1 MEIEKWCE
9 ENNPTKF
16 SQSSNPVTNEIEGG
30 VFVNALALK
39 TDANQAPL
47 SSSLQEQC
55 TGCMILMNMAMQ
67 ASGYNPLDPYA
78 AQNQKNF
85 DKFLQILSSCPLFSI
100 EFSESTHYS
109 LQSKNA
115 DQLVDEISSIC
126 NAGEEKDVKQVK
138 ESLKK
143 LVKSAFSHAKQEQ
156 RESYFVQGTI
166 CVNGKITYTNNLCS
180 LSLISEEKKG
190 GTITSDTTDIKRI
203 RLEFYGD
210 LWDKYK
216 EKFDPK
222 FASSIDEWAQ
232 KYSTPTGPKKVALTC
247 FRRGH

>member
-1 MEIEKWCE
+1 MNDQLLVAIEKWCE
-9 ENNPTKF
+9 ENDPTKF
-16 SQSSNPVTNEIEGG
+16 QHPVVPVTNADEGG
-30 VFVNALALK
+30 VFMNALALEGN
-39 TDANQAPL
+39 TNQAPL
-47 SSSLQEQC
+47 SSSFQEQC

-180 LSLISEEKKG
+180 LSLIS
-190 GTITSDTTDIKRI
+190 
-203 RLEFYGD
+203 
-210 LWDKYK
+210 
-216 EKFDPK
+216 
-222 FASSIDEWAQ
+222 
-232 KYSTPTGPKKVALTC
+232 V
-247 FRRGH
+247 